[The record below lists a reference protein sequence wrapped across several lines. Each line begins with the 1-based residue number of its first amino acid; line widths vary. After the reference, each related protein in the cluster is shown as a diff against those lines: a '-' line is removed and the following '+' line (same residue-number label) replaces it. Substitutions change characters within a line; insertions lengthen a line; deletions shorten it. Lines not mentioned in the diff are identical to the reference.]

1 MQRTGKYED
10 EYKSTRQDFKK
21 YQKREE
27 KKQKNQQNSLLQ
39 KGGNSTKAETN

>member
-1 MQRTGKYED
+1 MQRTGKHAD

-27 KKQKNQQNSLLQ
+27 KKQKNQRNGLIQ
-39 KGGNSTKAETN
+39 KGRNSTKAETN